1 MEKDSR
7 NNNIGEKMTKH
18 SKMLQIIILIHNE
31 CEKPLL
37 AKTNEVP
44 MNSAGNDKK
53 LNYQRT
59 KNVGFIFST

>member
-37 AKTNEVP
+37 PKTNQVP

-53 LNYQRT
+53 LNCQKT
-59 KNVGFIFST
+59 KNVGFIFFT